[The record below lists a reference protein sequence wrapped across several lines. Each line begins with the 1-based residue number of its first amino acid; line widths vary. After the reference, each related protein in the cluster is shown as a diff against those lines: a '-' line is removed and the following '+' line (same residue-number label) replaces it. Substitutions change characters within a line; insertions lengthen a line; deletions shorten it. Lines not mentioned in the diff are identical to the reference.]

1 MALVIGIDDA
11 GRGPL
16 IGPMILAGVLLDE
29 NSEAGL
35 KKLGVRD
42 SKQVLHP
49 KRVELAKIIKET
61 VLSYHI
67 TKTFPE
73 QIDKMISEGTNL
85 NTIEA
90 IKTAEIINE
99 LNDEKQKGKIKV
111 IIDCPS
117 VNTKAWLGTLKKYIK
132 NISNLILA
140 CEHKA
145 DVNYVA
151 VSAASIIA
159 KVAREEEVS
168 KLREQYKEYGN
179 IGSGY
184 PADPLTKEFLKK
196 QGKQLENS
204 GLFRKS
210 WKTWKRLYPESKKQ
224 STLSAF

>member
-1 MALVIGIDDA
+1 MALIIGIDDA
-11 GRGPL
+11 GRGPVL
-16 IGPMILAGVLLDE
+16 GSMFLAGVLMDE

-35 KKLGVRD
+35 KKLGVKD

-61 VLSYHI
+61 VLSFHI

-90 IKTAEIINE
+90 MKTAEIINE
-99 LNDEKQKGKIKV
+99 LNDGKKKIKV
-111 IIDCPS
+111 IVDCPS

-132 NISNLILA
+132 HPSNLMLA

-159 KVAREEEVS
+159 KVAREEEVF
-168 KLREQYKEYGN
+168 KLKEQYKDYGN

-184 PADPLTKEFLKK
+184 PADPDTKEFLKK
-196 QGKQLENS
+196 QGKKLENS

-210 WKTWKRLYPESKKQ
+210 WQTWKRLYPDSKKQ
-224 STLSAF
+224 PTLSSF